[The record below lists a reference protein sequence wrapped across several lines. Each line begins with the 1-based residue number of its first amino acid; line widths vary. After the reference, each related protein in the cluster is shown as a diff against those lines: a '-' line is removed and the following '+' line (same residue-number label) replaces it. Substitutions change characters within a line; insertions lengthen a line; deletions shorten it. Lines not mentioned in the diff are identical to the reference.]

1 MLSNYIIEVL
11 LLVDPIDEYAV
22 AQLKE
27 YKGKKLVRVSKRKLI
42 VLFVSRRAGAGGEG
56 EVVTQQ
62 GKKILLRMRNAISD
76 GVKYAPASKEVGNII

>member
-1 MLSNYIIEVL
+1 MLSDYIIEVL

-27 YKGKKLVRVSKRKLI
+27 YKGKKPVRVSKRKLI
-42 VLFVSRRAGAGGEG
+42 RIKAGAGGEG

-76 GVKYAPASKEVGNII
+76 GVKYPPASKEWLDHQEAAQ